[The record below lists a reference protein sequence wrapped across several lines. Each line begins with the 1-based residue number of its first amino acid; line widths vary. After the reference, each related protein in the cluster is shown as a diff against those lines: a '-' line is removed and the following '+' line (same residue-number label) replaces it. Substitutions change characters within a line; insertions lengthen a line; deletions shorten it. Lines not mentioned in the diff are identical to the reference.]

1 MTIVQFRLNLWQQLE
16 QAQAQPQSMDWRQ
29 LCLAFEETMDL
40 TPEGLKL
47 ATAADAIERLADA
60 LAAKA
65 SAWAEDWSHQLG
77 DGPVLDEDMFSEFVR
92 QSFSL
97 DLSGLVEEP
106 DLYVRSPSEKSH
118 EDVDSVAE
126 EVTQEVA
133 LLLAGT
139 EDKKEL
145 EDADSGGDAIAQLEY
160 DEDIGAWVEAIR
172 LWMES
177 GSVESV
183 SIREIIKETNLSAG
197 KVWIAGLLSD
207 LELRQMK
214 DFYSFDGLN
223 LGIKVVSQGEVA

>member
-1 MTIVQFRLNLWQQLE
+1 MSVVQLQLNLWQQLE
-16 QAQAQPQSMDWRQ
+16 QAQAQPQAMDWRQ
-29 LCLAFEETMDL
+29 LCLAFEEAMDL

-65 SAWAEDWSHQLG
+65 SAWAEDWSRQPG

-139 EDKKEL
+139 EVEEEL
-145 EDADSGGDAIAQLEY
+145 ENAIAGLEY
-160 DEDIGAWVEAIR
+160 DENIAAWSNAIR
-172 LWMES
+172 LWMELK
-177 GSVESV
+177 GVESI
-183 SIREIIKETNLSAG
+183 SISEVVNNTQLSAV
-197 KVWIAGLLSD
+197 KVWLSALLSD
-207 LELRQMK
+207 FELERISSKDK
-214 DFYSFDGLN
+214 DFYDAEQLILRTETFA
-223 LGIKVVSQGEVA
+223 QCEVA